1 MGWCHEFGPQIREGC
16 GHPMRA
22 GESACSC
29 PQCGVVCRGRFAG
42 CAEVWARGPREVHVV
57 SPPAALARRTPTPV
71 RVARTPAEQPS
82 GADQARTEVLGWLQA
97 AFDGLRDEL
106 SVLAGGLARQQSVLS
121 DLSENRDS
129 EVATALAEVRGWAAE
144 LRNETLRLQG
154 FERAVADQLRADVS
168 ATISE
173 GVDRMVTSQESTETT
188 RQDDVRQVLAQ
199 VEERAA
205 ALREETER
213 LQDFGQGLAEQL
225 RA

>member
-71 RVARTPAEQPS
+71 RVTRTPAEQAA
-82 GADQARTEVLGWLQA
+82 GAEQARTEVLAWLQA

-168 ATISE
+168 ATIE
-173 GVDRMVTSQESTETT
+173 QGVDRMVSTQESGSD
-188 RQDDVRQVLAQ
+188 QQNDVREALAE
-199 VEERAA
+199 VEE
-205 ALREETER
+205 
-213 LQDFGQGLAEQL
+213 
-225 RA
+225 